1 MEAEVPQPISSLPS
15 RWGSFTGSQLG
26 WLAVAA
32 IPPYT
37 CLRLHL
43 AVVVA
48 LAGCAPWIAAATAL
62 AFGRREGRRLD
73 AFVGDLLLFQFQPK
87 VLSHPDAVREGPG
100 RDFQLVDRGASRPA
114 ALPRSSP

>member
-15 RWGSFTGSQLG
+15 RWGSFTGSQLS

-37 CLRLHL
+37 CLHLHL

-48 LAGCAPWIAAATAL
+48 LVGCSPWIAAAMAL

-73 AFVGDLLLFQFQPK
+73 AFVGDWLLFQFQPK
-87 VLSHPDAVREGPG
+87 VLNHPDAVREDPG
-100 RDFQLVDRGASRPA
+100 RGFELVDKGASRSG
-114 ALPRSSP
+114 ALPWSPP